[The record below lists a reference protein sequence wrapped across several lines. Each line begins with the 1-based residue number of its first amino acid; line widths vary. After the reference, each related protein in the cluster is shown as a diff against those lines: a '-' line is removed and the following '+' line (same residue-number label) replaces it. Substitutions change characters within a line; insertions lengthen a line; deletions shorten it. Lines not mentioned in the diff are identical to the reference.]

1 MDECVLDLLL
11 LRPGQLRKKNKK
23 ETPTHTKAQLHS
35 GIQEFANLFV
45 DNMADCDKPKSAMQ

>member
-1 MDECVLDLLL
+1 MCFGLAPAQTRSIAE
-11 LRPGQLRKKNKK
+11 KKKKK